1 MIKTYLSCDAL
12 GVCRGDGRCEGCSFG
27 PTFDS
32 KRAYLLSQYPFRPWP
47 PQYPF
52 APGVIDGLPNADA
65 LSRRARVQAALG
77 KAAFV
82 LSALL
87 VGCMVAGYL
96 TGWPTV

>member
-1 MIKTYLSCDAL
+1 MIRTYRSCAAL
-12 GVCRGDGRCEGCSFG
+12 GVCQGDGRCADCDFG
-27 PTFDS
+27 PAT
-32 KRAYLLSQYPFRPWP
+32 ATTVGPALRPWP
-47 PQYPF
+47 PRYPF

-65 LSRRARVQAALG
+65 LSPRARVQAALG

-96 TGWPTV
+96 TGYLTGWPAV